1 MKKHILRRLLTAAC
15 LTLLP
20 VLPAILPTDAP
31 SVQTDGPAAEA
42 VTEAETAELST
53 SPPEEV
59 ENAPF
64 RARASYRILETAT
77 GTVREV
83 PVRDYLIG
91 AVGAEMPATFE
102 EEALKAQVVAAHT
115 YAERQAMTGA
125 AHADLQGADLT
136 DDPARSQA
144 YLPESELRVRWGDR
158 ADEYDARLSTAVDE
172 VVEMMLVYEDEPIIA
187 AFHAMSGG
195 RTESAA
201 HVWGTDVPYLQSVE
215 SAQDCEAPQ
224 FEDSVA
230 LPAEDV
236 LALLRG
242 AREGVTV
249 EGDAAE
255 WFGAAECSAA
265 GTVLQVRFG
274 DTVFTGQELRRLLG
288 LRSAI
293 FTIAY
298 EDGTFRFTTHGYGH
312 AVGMSQYGANAMA
325 QDGATYEEI
334 LAYYYPGAVLRQADL
349 SDEVSTNSQNG

>member
-1 MKKHILRRLLTAAC
+1 MKNYILRRLLIAAG

-20 VLPAILPTDAP
+20 VLPAVLPADVPAVSADT
-31 SVQTDGPAAEA
+31 PAAA
-42 VTEAETAELST
+42 SAPAETEVST
-53 SPPEEV
+53 SPHEDV
-59 ENAPF
+59 ENVPIP
-64 RARASYRILETAT
+64 ARASYRILETAT
-77 GTVREV
+77 GTVREI

-102 EEALKAQVVAAHT
+102 EAALRAQVVAAHT
-115 YAERQAMTGA
+115 YAERQAMTAGTQ
-125 AHADLQGADLT
+125 DADLT

-144 YLPESELRVRWGDR
+144 YLSESELRARWGDR
-158 ADEYDARLSTAVDE
+158 ADEYYAKISTAVDD
-172 VVEMMLVYEDEPIIA
+172 VVEMMLVYEDAPIIA

-195 RTESAA
+195 WTESAA

-224 FEDSVA
+224 FEDSVV

-249 EGDAAE
+249 EGDAAA
-255 WFGAAECSAA
+255 WFGTAECSAA
-265 GTVLQVRFG
+265 GTVLCIRFG
-274 DTVFTGQELRRLLG
+274 DTIFTGQELRRLLG

-293 FTIAY
+293 FTVSY
-298 EDGTFRFTTHGYGH
+298 EDGAFRFTTHGYGH

-325 QDGATYEEI
+325 QNGATYEEI
-334 LAYYYPGAVLRQADL
+334 LAYYYPGAVLRRADMTGK
-349 SDEVSTNSQNG
+349 VSTNSQNG